1 MFLQSAVKGIL
12 VKKCLQPH
20 IKTGILVKKCPS
32 LHIEFAILVKKCSL
46 LHAIKR
52 IFSVKFLLE
61 IFVTSVDLSFV
72 SIAENLLPCY
82 VLIFTYRIRL

>member
-1 MFLQSAVKGIL
+1 MFLQSANGGIL
-12 VKKCLQPH
+12 VR
-20 IKTGILVKKCPS
+20 KCPR
-32 LHIEFAILVKKCSL
+32 LHIEFVILVKKCSL
-46 LHAIKR
+46 LYAVMR

-72 SIAENLLPCY
+72 SIAENLLPSY